1 MDAPLPT
8 LPDRRN
14 LALLALIALLVSLPS
29 LIFGP
34 GATHSHLYN
43 YVWTSQFG
51 AAMQAGDLYPR
62 WLPDSFEGLGSP
74 TFYFYPPIAYWVS
87 GALDAIG
94 LPTYQAVHIAGLLFL
109 LASGVAMHGWLAER
123 GGARPMAGA
132 VLYMLAPYH
141 IFDLLVRGAL
151 AEHAAYALLP
161 LVALGIDRLP
171 QRRGVILLALSYG
184 GLLLTHL
191 PTAELAGLFLIAPM
205 IARRALADWRVPV
218 AGALAGLVAFAL
230 AAFFLLPALTLQQHI
245 STDMLWTRHYRAT
258 DWSIW
263 TREVE
268 LFPCMALALIL
279 LAWPARGFWTAI
291 TVFTALASVRL
302 IPFLWEIDLLNQV
315 QFPWRALVIAE
326 FAAVT
331 AIAGRWPGR
340 INWML
345 GGAMLLPPLCFTA
358 VTVAGNLYKG
368 VDLPRIARHMPDAPE
383 YLPAGFDAR
392 RVDAFD
398 RWADLSPWRGLPRTD
413 RIIVERPGPVTLGR
427 AAFPIWRVTRDGAA
441 TPTTGP
447 LLHFQAAP
455 GEYRIER
462 VTLWQERLGWAISAL
477 AAMALALI
485 ALRQRPTIRHLSK
498 FPAYSPSSTI
508 IG

>member
-1 MDAPLPT
+1 MNAPPPT

-29 LIFGP
+29 LVFGP

-94 LPTYQAVHIAGLLFL
+94 LPTFQAVHVAGLLFL
-109 LASGVAMHGWLAER
+109 LASGVAMHAWLAER
-123 GGARPMAGA
+123 GARPMAGA
-132 VLYMLAPYH
+132 ILYMLAPYH
-141 IFDLLVRGAL
+141 LFDLLVRGAM

-161 LVALGIDRLP
+161 LVALGIERLP
-171 QRRGVILLALSYG
+171 RRRGVILLALAYG

-191 PTAELAGLFLIAPM
+191 PTAELAGLFLVAPM
-205 IARRALADWRVPV
+205 IARRSLADWRVPLIGAA
-218 AGALAGLVAFAL
+218 AGVIAFAL
-230 AAFFLLPALTLQQHI
+230 AAFFLLPALTLQGHI
-245 STDMLWTRHYRAT
+245 SADMLWTRHYRAT

-263 TREVE
+263 TREIE

-279 LAWPARGFWTAI
+279 LAWPARSFWTAI

-302 IPFLWEIDLLNQV
+302 VPFLWDIDLLNQV

-331 AIAGRWPGR
+331 AVAGRWPGR
-340 INWML
+340 VHWML

-368 VDLPRIARHMPDAPE
+368 VDLPRIERLMPDAPE

-398 RWADLSPWRGLPRTD
+398 RGADLSPWRVLPRTEK
-413 RIIVERPGPVTLGR
+413 IIIDQPGPVTLGR
-427 AAFPIWRVTRDGAA
+427 AAFPIWRVTRDGAPVPA
-441 TPTTGP
+441 NGP
-447 LLHFQAAP
+447 FLHFQAIP
-455 GEYRIER
+455 GIYRIDR
-462 VTLWQERLGWAISAL
+462 VPLWQERLGWAISAFAGL
-477 AAMALALI
+477 AMAFI
-485 ALRQRPTIRHLSK
+485 AFGRRPVIRHLSK

-508 IG
+508 TG